1 LQRVLEESFQ
11 HALIRARA
19 VPIDTLFD
27 PEADNRRK
35 EWAASTVLK
44 SRLAQGDPF
53 SPAPAA
59 ASSLT
64 VNQDARS
71 FTVVWGDGTKIA
83 ELSGS
88 EPVLEE

>member
-1 LQRVLEESFQ
+1 LQRVLDESFEQ
-11 HALIRARA
+11 SMIRARA

-27 PEADNRRK
+27 PDADARRK
-35 EWAASTVLK
+35 EWASTKILS
-44 SRLAQGDPF
+44 SRFAQGDPF

-59 ASSLT
+59 AALT

-83 ELSGS
+83 ELGPPR
-88 EPVLEE
+88 EGE